1 MNEIYR
7 MELHETIKIDNFT
20 EVKRV
25 PGGWLYI
32 IRMMFGSEPV
42 LTTTFIPWHNEFQK
56 NE

>member
-1 MNEIYR
+1 